1 MEHSKICID
10 FSKKLAICIFGCPK
24 LYLGGKKL
32 MKFFFD
38 FHRGDP
44 YVFPQISSKISRWF
58 LKEFLKKNPKG
69 PPYENRKKIS
79 SIFFVQDIAWDIQKC
94 ILEVFL
100 KNLYILWNAPHI
112 RLEKFWDTKPLHFL
126 KSFSSHC
133 IFYTELSV
141 IINLIN
147 KWLCQQINSLH
158 RHWISFGL

>member
-1 MEHSKICID
+1 MLFYPDISKCKKAYDLKMFPALCVEHSKICRD

-24 LYLGGKKL
+24 LYLGWKKL

-58 LKEFLKKNPKG
+58 LKEFLKKNHKG

-79 SIFFVQDIAWDIQKC
+79 LIFFVQDIAWDIQKC

-112 RLEKFWDTKPLHFL
+112 RLEKFWDTKP
-126 KSFSSHC
+126 
-133 IFYTELSV
+133 FYVS
-141 IINLIN
+141 NGYG
-147 KWLCQQINSLH
+147 QDQ
-158 RHWISFGL
+158 